1 MHRIEDFENRII
13 AGDCVRVMLEMPAE
27 SVDLVVTDPP
37 YLARYQSRDGRRVA
51 NDDPSTGSEWL
62 SASFEQIYRVL
73 KPDRFCVSFY
83 GWHQAD
89 RFLRAWR
96 RAGFRPVGHLVW
108 VKDYHSN
115 ERFLRYSHEAAY
127 LLAKGD
133 PPKPAIA
140 LRDVLEW
147 QYTGDE
153 LHPTQKPLMAMLP
166 LIMAY
171 SALGDI
177 VLDPFVGSG
186 TTAVAAQALGRRFIG
201 IELEPVYAQVAT
213 ERVMREAL
221 RERAGGEE
229 SSNSPDIQ
237 VSSS

>member
-13 AGDCVRVMLEMPAE
+13 AGDCVRVMREMPAE

-37 YLARYQSRDGRRVA
+37 YLARYKSRDGRTLA
-51 NDDPSTGSEWL
+51 GDSTDEWL
-62 SASFEQIYRVL
+62 LPSFEQLYRVL

-83 GWHQAD
+83 GWPKAD

-96 RAGFRPVGHLVW
+96 RAGFRPVGHFVW

-115 ERFLRYSHEAAY
+115 ERFVRYAHESAY
-127 LLAKGD
+127 LLAKGE
-133 PPKPAIA
+133 PSKPAVA

-153 LHPTQKPLMAMLP
+153 LHPTQKPVMAILP

-171 SALGDI
+171 SAVGDI
-177 VLDPFVGSG
+177 VLDPFAGSG

-201 IELEPVYAQVAT
+201 IELEPMYAQVAT

-221 RERAGGEE
+221 RERPSGEK
-229 SSNSPDIQ
+229 
-237 VSSS
+237 

>member
-1 MHRIEDFENRII
+1 MEEFVDRII
-13 AGDCVRVMLEMPAE
+13 AGDCVEVLAEMPEA

-37 YLARYQSRDGRRVA
+37 YLARYQSRDGRHVT
-51 NDDPSTGSEWL
+51 NDDRDGWL
-62 SASFEQIYRVL
+62 EPAFRELYRVL

-153 LHPTQKPLMAMLP
+153 LHPTQKPVMAILP
-166 LIMAY
+166 LIMTY
-171 SALGDI
+171 SSVGDI
-177 VLDPFVGSG
+177 VLDPFAGSG
-186 TTAVAAQALGRRFIG
+186 STAVAAQALGRHFIG
-201 IELEPVYAQVAT
+201 IELEPTYAQAASD
-213 ERVMREAL
+213 RVMREAL
-221 RERAGGEE
+221 REHPAGEA
-229 SSNSPDIQ
+229 
-237 VSSS
+237 SSSSPHYQVNS